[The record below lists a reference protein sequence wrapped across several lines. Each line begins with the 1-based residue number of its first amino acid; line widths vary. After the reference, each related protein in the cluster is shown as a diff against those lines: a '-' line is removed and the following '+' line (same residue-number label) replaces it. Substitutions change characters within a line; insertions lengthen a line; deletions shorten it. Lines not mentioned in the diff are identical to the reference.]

1 MIVVAR
7 LNDREMRVWTGP
19 GGLWSL
25 MFRVGLKA
33 SQRELEVI
41 DLLRIGGVRIRG
53 LHRVEQKLCLVLLRC
68 PGLS

>member
-1 MIVVAR
+1 LIVVAL

-41 DLLRIGGVRIRG
+41 DPLRIGGGFGSVVFI
-53 LHRVEQKLCLVLLRC
+53 E
-68 PGLS
+68 